1 MPNNTCHFLTANGTR
16 KSKNITHAVQHEIGR
31 EVITKRHRDCRRAP
45 IAAQIRCDG
54 VKACLGQSRQLM
66 SPGVG
71 ELREPV
77 QKHDTGSSRLFE
89 TGLEDVHDEAV
100 VVIDQARADAT
111 G

>member
-1 MPNNTCHFLTANGTR
+1 MSDDACHFLIAHGTR
-16 KSKNITHAVQHEIGR
+16 KSKNVAHAVQHEIWR
-31 EVITKRHRDCRRAP
+31 KVITKRHRNCRRAP
-45 IAAQIRCDG
+45 IAAKIRCED
-54 VKACLGQSRQLM
+54 VKARLGQSRQLM
-66 SPGVG
+66 SPRVG

-77 QKHDTGSSRLFE
+77 QKHDARPSRLFE